1 MLQDKVKYKVENLKL
16 NLLEEEDEENQIS
29 DKNDFEFDNGNLQI
43 DESKQNEEKKDEEKK
58 EEKKD
63 DLDDWELLDGE
74 DTVSVNLND
83 NKYQDDI
90 LNEYEIIDTYDEKDE
105 KVEVSKK
112 VEV

>member
-29 DKNDFEFDNGNLQI
+29 DKNDFELDNGNLQI